1 MSSDFLMSSANF
13 LDTDFA
19 ALVSDF
25 NLYAEFMAPLVEV
38 AKGASQLL
46 GMFA

>member
-1 MSSDFLMSSANF
+1 MSDFLMSSANF

-25 NLYAEFMAPLVEV
+25 NLYADFMSPFIEI
-38 AKGASQLL
+38 AKGASKLL

>member
-1 MSSDFLMSSANF
+1 MSDFLMSSANF
-13 LDTDFA
+13 LDTEWA

-25 NLYAEFMAPLVEV
+25 NFYGSIMKPFIEI
-38 AKGASQLL
+38 AKGASDLL